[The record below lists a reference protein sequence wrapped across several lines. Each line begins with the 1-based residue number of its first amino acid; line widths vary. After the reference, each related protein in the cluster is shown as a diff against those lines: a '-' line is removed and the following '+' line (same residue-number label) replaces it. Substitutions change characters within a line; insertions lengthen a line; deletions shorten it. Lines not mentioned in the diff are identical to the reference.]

1 MGLFEAASFPCITS
15 MLARWER
22 GLYPNLNLTKRMN
35 LGGKNATD
43 TTGGLQRENVR
54 L

>member
-22 GLYPNLNLTKRMN
+22 GLYPNLNLREWFP
-35 LGGKNATD
+35 GEKNATD
-43 TTGGLQRENVR
+43 TTGGLRRENVR